1 MKILF
6 RKLLSKQQWQGQAAI
21 GISSMSAASFLVWF
35 SEYAFS
41 WLGVLQSKGKVLVV
55 ESGWHTS
62 CATDQRGVREGGAKE
77 AHHTKKHIGKQRFI
91 LCGQPFVHCLCN
103 ECFV

>member
-41 WLGVLQSKGKVLVV
+41 WLGVL
-55 ESGWHTS
+55 
-62 CATDQRGVREGGAKE
+62 
-77 AHHTKKHIGKQRFI
+77 
-91 LCGQPFVHCLCN
+91 
-103 ECFV
+103 